1 MKISNYKYLILRR
14 VVQLGILALYFGGNI
29 LGWKMLTGDL
39 SSSSILGTIPLSD
52 PFAILQMLAAGA
64 TIGANALIGA
74 LIIALFYG
82 IVGGRAFCS
91 WVCPVN
97 MVTDAAAWLRRVLHI
112 DKLERKIWITRNTRY
127 YMVVLAL
134 IVSFVS
140 GLAAFEI
147 ISPITILNR
156 WVIFG
161 ANMIDGKIVFVM
173 GAGIGL
179 LVAIFLFDLFVVKN
193 GWCGHICPLGG
204 VHSIIGKYSLI
215 RVEHNHDNCTLCMK
229 CTTVC
234 PEKPVLNMIGKRSE
248 YVSQAECTNCGRCID
263 VCDDDA
269 LEFSIR
275 NFIKDKGEKV

>member
-14 VVQLGILALYFGGNI
+14 VVQIGLLVLYFGGNM
-29 LGWKMLTGDL
+29 LGWSILRGDL
-39 SSSSILGTIPLSD
+39 SSSSLFNTIPLSD
-52 PFAILQMLAAGA
+52 PFAILQMFAAGA
-64 TIGANALIGA
+64 VIGVNALIGA

-82 IVGGRAFCS
+82 IIGGRAFCS

-97 MVTDAAAWLRRVLHI
+97 LVTDLANWLRRVLYL
-112 DKLERKIWITRNTRY
+112 DKIERKVWISRNIRY
-127 YMVVLAL
+127 YAIALAL

-156 WVIFG
+156 GVIFG
-161 ANMIDGKIVFVM
+161 F
-173 GAGIGL
+173 GAGVGL
-179 LVAIFLFDLFVVKN
+179 LIAIFLFDLFVVKN

-204 VHSIIGKYSLI
+204 VHSLIGSFALL
-215 RVEHNHDNCTLCMK
+215 RVDHNHNNCTLCMK
-229 CTTVC
+229 CTEVC

-248 YVSQAECTNCGRCID
+248 EVSQIECTNCGRCID

-269 LEFSIR
+269 LGFKIR
-275 NFIKDKGEKV
+275 DLKTRKGEKV